1 MTDTM
6 STVVK
11 ITSDLKTWIDHNL
24 GRGCA
29 PEQLIQSMIGEQFEP
44 SVAKA
49 LIEAF
54 VQARSSGMPLSG
66 ETLSLDI
73 PAPAFRYERPRI
85 SRCNTIQTSD
95 RAIPVLPRLE
105 RPTVA
110 VLANVMSA
118 PECDQLIALA
128 RPRLTPST
136 VVDPKTGSNTIAQYR
151 NSEGMFFRP
160 QETPFIAALDQR
172 ISQIMN
178 CPLEHG
184 EGLQVLRYG
193 PGTQSTPHFDFLIP
207 SNPTNEQSLARSGQR
222 ISSLVVY
229 LNDVPSGG
237 ETTFPEAGLS
247 VCPQMGNAVYFEYC
261 NSLNQVDPRSL
272 HAGAPVIAGEKWA
285 VTKWMRQRR
294 FLSG

>member
-85 SRCNTIQTSD
+85 SRCNTIQT
-95 RAIPVLPRLE
+95 
-105 RPTVA
+105 
-110 VLANVMSA
+110 
-118 PECDQLIALA
+118 
-128 RPRLTPST
+128 
-136 VVDPKTGSNTIAQYR
+136 
-151 NSEGMFFRP
+151 
-160 QETPFIAALDQR
+160 
-172 ISQIMN
+172 
-178 CPLEHG
+178 
-184 EGLQVLRYG
+184 
-193 PGTQSTPHFDFLIP
+193 
-207 SNPTNEQSLARSGQR
+207 
-222 ISSLVVY
+222 
-229 LNDVPSGG
+229 
-237 ETTFPEAGLS
+237 
-247 VCPQMGNAVYFEYC
+247 
-261 NSLNQVDPRSL
+261 
-272 HAGAPVIAGEKWA
+272 
-285 VTKWMRQRR
+285 
-294 FLSG
+294 